1 MSFILGKGELM
12 KKCVFYT
19 ALSGLALTIFGLIV
33 AFFGYRLDLFVEA
46 IPHLVGLFPA
56 LWWVILPPAVG
67 LLVLIIN
74 IAVKAKKKNKCAI
87 VPFALFVSILAYL
100 LVVPRALPEWL
111 AEGVAPESLVFT
123 TGAAVVVIV
132 FLVLFVLAFV
142 DMALPTR
149 KQLRAEKELDEEVY
163 EVVEEKPTRGPHDAP
178 VLYSDEEVEDEESLE
193 EVSEAERKVAEK
205 PKAKKAKAKET
216 EKAKEE
222 EEEVKKEDG
231 KKEKEY
237 DRIYHIMKRAKDDRW
252 IVKIAQSRKAIK
264 IFDTQ
269 KEAIAYAE
277 ILASNNNGVVRV
289 FASKG
294 ANKGRIIQ

>member
-1 MSFILGKGELM
+1 M

-19 ALSGLALTIFGLIV
+19 ALSALTLTILGLVV
-33 AFFGYRLDLFVEA
+33 AYFGYRLDLFVAA
-46 IPHLVGLFPA
+46 IPLLVGLFPA
-56 LWWVILPPAVG
+56 LWWAIIPPAVAFV
-67 LLVLIIN
+67 VLIIN
-74 IAVKAKKKNKCAI
+74 IAVKCKKKNKCTI
-87 VPFALFVSILAYL
+87 VPVALFLSIISYL
-100 LVVPRALPEWL
+100 LVVPRALPEWIDP
-111 AEGVAPESLVFT
+111 AVAPESLVFS
-123 TGAAVVVIV
+123 TGAGFIVLV

-149 KQLRAEKELDEEVY
+149 KQRADEKELEAEVY
-163 EVVEEKPTRGPHDAP
+163 EVVEEKPTRGPDPAP
-178 VLYSDEEVEDEESLE
+178 IVYSDEEVEDEESLE
-193 EVSEAERKVAEK
+193 EVSEAERKAAEK
-205 PKAKKAKAKET
+205 PKAKKAKEKVP
-216 EKAKEE
+216 EKAAEQEKEM
-222 EEEVKKEDG
+222 EEVKKEDV

-237 DRIYHIMKRAKDDRW
+237 ERIYHIMKRAKDDRW

-294 ANKGRIIQ
+294 ANKGRIIT

>member
-46 IPHLVGLFPA
+46 IPKLVALFPT
-56 LWWVILPPAVG
+56 LWWAILPPAVG

-205 PKAKKAKAKET
+205 PKAKKAKANET

-222 EEEVKKEDG
+222 EEEVKKEDV

-294 ANKGRIIQ
+294 ANKGRIIL

>member
-1 MSFILGKGELM
+1 M

-178 VLYSDEEVEDEESLE
+178 VLYSDEEVEDEEGLE

-216 EKAKEE
+216 
-222 EEEVKKEDG
+222 
-231 KKEKEY
+231 EKEY

-294 ANKGRIIQ
+294 ANKGRIIL

>member
-132 FLVLFVLAFV
+132 ILVLFVLAFV

-163 EVVEEKPTRGPHDAP
+163 EVVEEKLTRGPHDAP

-193 EVSEAERKVAEK
+193 EVSEAERKLAEK

>member
-1 MSFILGKGELM
+1 M

-19 ALSGLALTIFGLIV
+19 ALSCLTLTILALVV
-33 AFFGYRLDLFVEA
+33 AYFGYQLDLFLAA
-46 IPHLVGLFPA
+46 IPNLLGLFENG
-56 LWWVILPPAVG
+56 LWYAIIPPAVA
-67 LLVLIIN
+67 LLVLLISLI
-74 IAVKAKKKNKCAI
+74 VKGKTKKGSKL
-87 VPFALFVSILAYL
+87 VPFALFISILAYL
-100 LVVPRALPEWL
+100 LVVPRALPEL
-111 AEGVAPESLVFT
+111 LDTTAAPQSLVFT
-123 TGAAVVVIV
+123 TGAAGVVLL

-142 DMALPTR
+142 DMIFPTK
-149 KQLRAEKELDEEVY
+149 KQRAAQKELESEVY
-163 EVVEEKPTRGPHDAP
+163 EVVVEEPTRGPHPAP
-178 VLYSDEEVEDEESLE
+178 VEYSDQEVEDEDNIE
-193 EVSEAERKVAEK
+193 EVSAAERKAAEK
-205 PKAKKAKAKET
+205 PKAAPKAKPKP
-216 EKAKEE
+216 KATVSKKEE
-222 EEEVKKEDG
+222 KKEVKEEV

-269 KEAIAYAE
+269 KEAIEYAE

>member
-1 MSFILGKGELM
+1 M

-216 EKAKEE
+216 EKA
-222 EEEVKKEDG
+222 
-231 KKEKEY
+231 EKEY